1 MSLETMTKIG
11 TYTVGAGGISSFSF
25 SGIPQTYTDLI
36 IKVSA
41 RVSGSQAYAEAAL
54 YIQFNSD
61 TTAANYKYAQHW
73 GLGSGSV
80 GSNNGSNF
88 FFGNIEGGGM
98 TANVFSTSEVCIP
111 NYSGNSFK
119 TTMWSSTEES
129 STANATIAD
138 GLTKWN
144 NTAPITSI
152 TIFSDTNSFV
162 QYSTFTLYG
171 VKSMRAA
178 SGNSI
183 KATGGSVKFD
193 GTYVTHTFNTSG
205 TFTPTTNLLLDYLV
219 VAGGGGGGGGTDTG
233 NLRGGGGGGAGGY
246 LTGTK
251 YSALFG
257 NSYAVT
263 IGAGGAAGATATNGT
278 AGSTSSFA
286 TSTPTG
292 GGYGGANNAA
302 GGNGGSGG
310 GGAANSA
317 SAGLPAG
324 GTGTVGQG
332 NNGNSGVSNNNAGG
346 GGGGSSAGSG
356 FDGGTG
362 YTSTVSGISGTYAGG
377 GGGGTNNLGGNYGS
391 TGGTSGG
398 GGLGAGAN
406 RGSGSAGLPNTGGG
420 GGGGYF
426 VSGGSA
432 IAANAGGSGIVII
445 SYKG

>member
-73 GLGSGSV
+73 GLGSGTV

-138 GLTKWN
+138 GLTKWS

-178 SGNSI
+178 AGNSI
-183 KATGGSVKFD
+183 KATGGSVNFD
-193 GTYVTHTFNTSG
+193 GTYVTHTFNSTGS
-205 TFTPTTNLLLDYLV
+205 FTPTTNLRVDYLV
-219 VAGGGGGGGGTDTG
+219 VAGGG
-233 NLRGGGGGGAGGY
+233 
-246 LTGTK
+246 
-251 YSALFG
+251 
-257 NSYAVT
+257 
-263 IGAGGAAGATATNGT
+263 
-278 AGSTSSFA
+278 
-286 TSTPTG
+286 
-292 GGYGGANNAA
+292 
-302 GGNGGSGG
+302 SG
-310 GGAANSA
+310 
-317 SAGLPAG
+317 
-324 GTGTVGQG
+324 
-332 NNGNSGVSNNNAGG
+332 
-346 GGGGSSAGSG
+346 
-356 FDGGTG
+356 
-362 YTSTVSGISGTYAGG
+362 GTYAGG
-377 GGGGTNNLGGNYGS
+377 GGGAGGFKTSIGGSSLSLTGNTLYAVTVGAGGAASSGFGNNGSNSAFSNITSTGGGGGAGNTGGTVGGSGGSGGGGSGTTAVAAGGAGTAGEGNNGGSSGGGSGGGGGGGGAGAVGANATPGGANGGNGGVGLTSSISGS
-391 TGGTSGG
+391 SLTYAGGGGGAGTSGG
-398 GGLGAGAN
+398 SGNGGLGGGGKGNVYQGVNAVAGTV
-406 RGSGSAGLPNTGGG
+406 NTGGG
-420 GGGGYF
+420 GGGDWVGLT
-426 VSGGSA
+426 GA
-432 IAANAGGSGIVII
+432 AGGSGIVII
-445 SYKG
+445 RYKG